1 MRAVSARAAAVAA
14 VTLGMLAA
22 SASPAAAGPTQT
34 PNGKCGAANMAN
46 AGEAMANAMALHTD
60 EHGDAGM
67 MHAVAVSA
75 CRS

>member
-1 MRAVSARAAAVAA
+1 MRPVIARAAATAA
-14 VTLGMLAA
+14 LTLSMLAA
-22 SASPAAAGPTQT
+22 SASPAAAGPTLT

-46 AGEAMANAMALHTD
+46 AGEAMTTAMALHTD

-67 MHAVAVSA
+67 MNAVAVSA